1 MSIYLHVIDWC
12 FPSVKTET
20 GWSLKLKC
28 LLSDLLQ
35 KIICSPLVFGLRP
48 GALGVMEEQP
58 SFPEGSVSARA
69 QVPGYPLCTQSK
81 VPVLGV
87 EEQKL

>member
-1 MSIYLHVIDWC
+1 MQIWKEARSRMGWQTSVCEPNGVHLLAFMKLPLRTAMSIYLHVIDWC

-35 KIICSPLVFGLRP
+35 KIICSPLVFGL
-48 GALGVMEEQP
+48 
-58 SFPEGSVSARA
+58 SN
-69 QVPGYPLCTQSK
+69 
-81 VPVLGV
+81 
-87 EEQKL
+87 